1 VQDEPAGVSA
11 QALAA
16 LLRERW
22 GFPVTG
28 LRYAPVGYGDYHWTA
43 DGLDGERWF
52 ITVKDPDEHDHDPA
66 GSAAI
71 AEDLVATMTAAA
83 RLAAA
88 GLEFVVA
95 PLPTLGG
102 TLVEGLAPHY
112 CVTAF
117 PHIDAAAADWGDTYT
132 AQDRAAV
139 IDMLARLHREPAD
152 PGLPVRAAAVPWRE
166 FLDGVAG
173 GAALD
178 WDDGPYAAAARDLA
192 EGHRPALGRGL
203 RRLDELVAELTAE
216 AAPLVITHGEPH
228 PGNVLRTGPQ
238 RLLIDWDTA
247 GLAWPERDLWSVTKA
262 GTEDAARYEAATGH
276 RPDPRAIEMY
286 ALLWALWDIGAF
298 LRRFSGPHE
307 ESPDSVTAWEGL
319 IESFGDL
326 MR

>member
-1 VQDEPAGVSA
+1 MQDEPRGVSP

-28 LRYAPVGYGDYHWTA
+28 LRYAPVGYGDYHWIA
-43 DGLDGERWF
+43 DGRDGERWF
-52 ITVKDPDEHDHDPA
+52 VTVKDPDEYDHDP
-66 GSAAI
+66 GGGAAI
-71 AEDLVATMTAAA
+71 AADLVATMSAAA

-112 CVTAF
+112 CVTVF
-117 PHIDAAAADWGDTYT
+117 PHLDAEPSGWGDVYT
-132 AQDRAAV
+132 PLDRAAV
-139 IDMLARLHREPAD
+139 IDMLARLHREPAGQ
-152 PGLPVRAAAVPWRE
+152 GLPVRAAAVPSRE

-203 RRLDELVAELTAE
+203 RRLDELVAALTAD

-228 PGNVLRTGPQ
+228 PGNVLRAGPQ
-238 RLLIDWDTA
+238 HLLIDWDTA
-247 GLAWPERDLWSVTKA
+247 GLAWPERDLWSVTTA
-262 GTEDAARYEAATGH
+262 GTQDAARYEAATGH
-276 RPDPRAIEMY
+276 RPDPRAMEMY
-286 ALLWALWDIGAF
+286 ALLWALWDIGSF
-298 LRRFSGPHE
+298 LSRFSGPHE

-319 IESFGDL
+319 IECFGDL